1 MRHSRGGAMV
11 DVASR
16 GGARGRPRDAPVA
29 LELDERPLVPVHLQ
43 QHRVPDSHRGRGLDP
58 RERRW
63 RWRARKSAQF
73 RHVRRRIGGGIGP
86 RARTGGGRGL
96 VFRGWRAEGRRGRR
110 GRGTADGARGTNDF
124 LTRSLSPRQRQQQ
137 RSARQTRLVLP
148 RFSKAASAAGPVP
161 RCPRLIAPGRAPRG
175 ATPST
180 SSATRARGTG
190 SRREATGA
198 NEETRPSRVRGR
210 RRRRLGRRLG
220 RLGRWWNIRD
230 RPRRRPP
237 RRAPSTGP
245 DAAKGTARSRAR
257 SSWRWSARLER
268 SGKRTRGM

>member
-43 QHRVPDSHRGRGLDP
+43 QHRVPDSHRGRGLHA

-86 RARTGGGRGL
+86 RARAGGGGGVGVPR
-96 VFRGWRAEGRRGRR
+96 V
-110 GRGTADGARGTNDF
+110 ARGGAA
-124 LTRSLSPRQRQQQ
+124 
-137 RSARQTRLVLP
+137 RSARSRHCRRRAADERLSHSVALAPSASAAEVSRRDQTRLVLP

-161 RCPRLIAPGRAPRG
+161 RCPRLITPGRAPRG

-180 SSATRARGTG
+180 SSATRARAG

-198 NEETRPSRVRGR
+198 NEETRPSRVKGR
-210 RRRRLGRRLG
+210 RRRRLRRLG
-220 RLGRWWNIRD
+220 RLGRWWNLRD
-230 RPRRRPP
+230 RRRRRPP

-245 DAAKGTARSRAR
+245 HAAKGTARSRAR

>member
-86 RARTGGGRGL
+86 RARAGGGGGVGVPR
-96 VFRGWRAEGRRGRR
+96 V
-110 GRGTADGARGTNDF
+110 ARGGAA
-124 LTRSLSPRQRQQQ
+124 
-137 RSARQTRLVLP
+137 RSARSRHCRRRAADERLSHSVALAPSASAAEVSRRDQTRLVLP
-148 RFSKAASAAGPVP
+148 RFSKAASAAVP
-161 RCPRLIAPGRAPRG
+161 SLDVRASSRRDEPPAVRPLRPHPRRERARDRAARRRARTRKRGRAV
-175 ATPST
+175 S
-180 SSATRARGTG
+180 
-190 SRREATGA
+190 
-198 NEETRPSRVRGR
+198 
-210 RRRRLGRRLG
+210 
-220 RLGRWWNIRD
+220 
-230 RPRRRPP
+230 
-237 RRAPSTGP
+237 
-245 DAAKGTARSRAR
+245 KG
-257 SSWRWSARLER
+257 
-268 SGKRTRGM
+268 GGGGG

>member
-1 MRHSRGGAMV
+1 M

-86 RARTGGGRGL
+86 RARAGGGGGL

-110 GRGTADGARGTNDF
+110 GRGTADGARRTTTFSLGRSRPVSRGQRDGTRRVSF
-124 LTRSLSPRQRQQQ
+124 CRAFQKPR
-137 RSARQTRLVLP
+137 AP
-148 RFSKAASAAGPVP
+148 PVP
-161 RCPRLIAPGRAPRG
+161 SLDVRASSRRDEPPAVRPLRPHPRRERARDRAARRRARTRKRGRAV
-175 ATPST
+175 S
-180 SSATRARGTG
+180 
-190 SRREATGA
+190 
-198 NEETRPSRVRGR
+198 
-210 RRRRLGRRLG
+210 
-220 RLGRWWNIRD
+220 
-230 RPRRRPP
+230 
-237 RRAPSTGP
+237 
-245 DAAKGTARSRAR
+245 KG
-257 SSWRWSARLER
+257 
-268 SGKRTRGM
+268 GGGGG